1 MKKPFWV
8 FGGSYYYPSG
18 GMGDFVG
25 DFAAIEEALNAAA
38 TGNFDWWDIVYA
50 PTRETLR
57 SGGKD

>member
-25 DFAAIEEALNAAA
+25 DFATLKEALDAAEG
-38 TGNFDWWDIVYA
+38 GNFDWWDIVNA
-50 PTRETLR
+50 PTRETIR